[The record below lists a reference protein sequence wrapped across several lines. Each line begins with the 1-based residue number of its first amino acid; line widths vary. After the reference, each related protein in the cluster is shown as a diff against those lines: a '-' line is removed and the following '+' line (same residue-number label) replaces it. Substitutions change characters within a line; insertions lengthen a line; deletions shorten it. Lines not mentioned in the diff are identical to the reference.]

1 MDIFSILTLTGGLAM
16 FLYGMNVMGKGLE
29 TLAGG
34 KLEQI
39 LEKMTSN
46 RLKAALLGTG
56 VTAVIQSSSAATVMV
71 IGLVNSKI
79 MKLRQAIGVILGAKI
94 GTTVTAWLLS
104 LTGIS
109 STFILLQLC
118 KPSSFAPVL
127 AAVGIVFIMF
137 MKSERKHHIGIIFIG
152 FAVLMFGME
161 TMSGAM
167 APLKDMPQF
176 AEIMTMFSNPLFGL
190 LAGMALTAIIQS
202 SSASI
207 GILQALSLTTGSITM
222 GIAIPIVMGQNI
234 GTCVTAM
241 LASIGTNKN
250 AKRAAFAHLVSTTI
264 GALVFLVGFYS
275 LNTVFRFEF
284 LDKVTG
290 PAGIAAFHTIFNIIL
305 VTCWLP
311 LIGVLE
317 KIVCRIVR
325 DEEDGSTAEVKED
338 SDFSMLDERFLMMP
352 SFALRK
358 AYEVTVQMA
367 HKSGEALMYSMD
379 VLENY
384 DKEKV
389 GKVFELEDE
398 VDRFEDKIGTY
409 LVKLSRQNISS
420 SDSHSLSMLLNCIGD
435 FERISDHA
443 VNLAQAAEEKNAKG
457 LDFSRAAQNE
467 LGIFSKA
474 IREIVNNTMEVFEH
488 EDSEKAVLVEP
499 LEEVVDDLNLEIKS
513 RHIARLREGECTIEL
528 GFLLSDITTNFERVA
543 DHCSNI
549 AIHIIQLD
557 EDAIEAHGYLDTLK
571 REENPLFKE
580 KYAEYREK
588 YKLPEIIEA
597 QR

>member
-1 MDIFSILTLTGGLAM
+1 MDIFSILNLIGGLAM

-29 TLAGG
+29 TLAGS

-118 KPSSFAPVL
+118 KPSSFSPVL
-127 AAVGIVFIMF
+127 AAVGIVFLMF
-137 MKSERKHHIGIIFIG
+137 MKSERKHHLGIIFIG

-161 TMSGAM
+161 TMSAAM

-176 AEIMTMFSNPLFGL
+176 AQIMTMFSNPLFGL
-190 LAGMALTAIIQS
+190 LAGMALTAVIQS

-207 GILQALSLTTGSITM
+207 GILQALSLTTGSITT

-241 LASIGTNKN
+241 LASIGTSKN
-250 AKRAAFAHLVSTTI
+250 AKRAAFAHLISTTI
-264 GALVFLVGFYS
+264 GALVFLTVFYS
-275 LNTVFRFEF
+275 LNAVVGFEF
-284 LDKVTG
+284 LSEVTG
-290 PAGIAAFHTIFNIIL
+290 PAGIAAFHTIFNVIL
-305 VTCWLP
+305 VSCWLP
-311 LIGVLE
+311 LTGVLE
-317 KIVCRIVR
+317 KIVCTIVK
-325 DEEDGSTAEVKED
+325 DETDGEDTVVTEEA
-338 SDFSMLDERFLMMP
+338 DFSMLDERFLMMP

-358 AYEVTVQMA
+358 AYEVTVRMA
-367 HKSGEALMYSMD
+367 HKSGEALMNAMD
-379 VLENY
+379 LLESY
-384 DKEKV
+384 DKDKAEKV
-389 GKVFELEDE
+389 FALEDE

-409 LVKLSRQNISS
+409 LVKLSRENISS
-420 SDSHSLSMLLNCIGD
+420 GDSHSLSMLLNCIGD

-443 VNLAQAAEEKNAKG
+443 VNLAQAAEEKSVKG
-457 LDFSRAAQNE
+457 LDFSPAARNE
-467 LGIFSKA
+467 LRVFSDS
-474 IREIVNNTMEVFEH
+474 IREIVENTIDVFEN
-488 EDSEKAVLVEP
+488 EDGEKALLVEP
-499 LEEVVDDLNLEIKS
+499 LEEVVDDLNLEMKS
-513 RHIARLREGECTIEL
+513 RHITRLRDGECTIEL

-549 AIHIIQLD
+549 AIHIIQID

-571 REENPLFKE
+571 REENPLFKK
-580 KYAEYREK
+580 KYAEYRDK
-588 YKLPEIIEA
+588 YRLPKIN
-597 QR
+597 